1 VTDRKPIIAGN
12 WKMNDTHTDALSL
25 VRTLSYEL
33 REKDY
38 DRVEVVVCPPFTALR
53 TVQLVIE
60 DEYLPIGLGA
70 QNLFWE
76 DEGAYTGEVSGAFLK
91 ALHCTYVIV
100 GHSERRKYFAET
112 DESVNKR
119 AHAAF
124 RHELK
129 PIVCVGET
137 LDEHEAGQTESVVE
151 RQVRDGLKD
160 LTNDQLSLLVIAYEP
175 VWAIGT
181 GKAATAED
189 ANETIGYIRKT
200 LAAISSDDVAGG
212 IRIQYGGSVSAG
224 NIAQFMAQP
233 EIDGALV
240 GGASLDPK
248 SFAMIVR
255 Y

>member
-1 VTDRKPIIAGN
+1 VADRKPIIAGN
-12 WKMNDTHTDALSL
+12 WKMNMTHTDALAL

-33 REKDY
+33 GEKDY
-38 DRVEVVVCPPFTALR
+38 DRAEVVVCPPFTALR

-76 DEGAYTGEVSGAFLK
+76 DEGAYTGEISGAFLK
-91 ALHCTYVIV
+91 ALHCTYVII

-112 DESVNKR
+112 DETVNKR
-119 AHAAF
+119 AHAAY
-124 RHELK
+124 RHDLK

-137 LDEHEAGQTESVVE
+137 DEEHETGQTQAVVE
-151 RQVRDGLKD
+151 RQIRDGLAD
-160 LTNDQLSLLVIAYEP
+160 LSAEQISELVVAYEP

-189 ANETIGYIRKT
+189 ANDTIGVIRKT
-200 LAAISSDDVAGG
+200 IASISSDQIAERV
-212 IRIQYGGSVSAG
+212 RIQYGGSVSPG
-224 NIAQFMAQP
+224 NIAQFMSQP

>member
-1 VTDRKPIIAGN
+1 MADRKPIIAGN
-12 WKMNDTHTDALSL
+12 WKMNQTHTEAIAL
-25 VRTLSYEL
+25 VRMLSYEL

-38 DRVEVVVCPPFTALR
+38 ERVEIVLCPPYTALR
-53 TVQLVIE
+53 SVQLVLE
-60 DEYLPIGLGA
+60 DEYLPMGLGA
-70 QNLFWE
+70 QNLHWE
-76 DEGAYTGEVSGAFLK
+76 DEGAYTGEISGVFLK

-100 GHSERRKYFAET
+100 GHSERRKYFGET
-112 DESVNKR
+112 DGTVNRR
-119 AHAAF
+119 AHASF

-137 LDEHEAGQTESVVE
+137 LESREAGETEAVVG
-151 RQVRDGLKD
+151 RQVRDGL
-160 LTNDQLSLLVIAYEP
+160 LNLSNEQLSSLVVAYEP

-189 ANETIGYIRKT
+189 ANETIGFIRKT
-200 LAAISSDDVAGG
+200 LASISNDGIAQG

-248 SFAMIVR
+248 SFAMIVK